1 MDLEVGF
8 IMAFSLLVGIQLYY
22 HWHYFDAL
30 KLFKKEQSTLVP
42 SVSVIVAARNEIKNL
57 PQLLSTVLAQ
67 NYLKFELIVVND
79 RSTDGSNE
87 LLKGW
92 QNQDARLTIL
102 NIDELPDGWNGKKFA
117 LKKGIEAAQHEI
129 ILLTDADCLPNSNQW
144 ISQMTEQFKPDI
156 DFVLGFS
163 PYERTSGF
171 LNQIIQYETL
181 LTATQYLS
189 FAIKGIPYMGVG
201 RNLAY
206 RKSLFLKKEFQG
218 FEGQM
223 GGDDDLFVN
232 AHATAH
238 NTKICINPDAHMVSI
253 PKKTWREYFI
263 QKIRHLSVGKSYNK
277 KDQTRLGLFA
287 FSSLFVWVLL
297 FLAIII
303 DIELTV
309 ILVIFGIRCLSFYI
323 IFTRSGRKLNIML
336 AFWALPLL
344 DLCFNIYYCIL
355 GVVALT
361 AKKIK
366 WS

>member
-30 KLFKKEQSTLVP
+30 KLFKKEQSVLVP

-67 NYLKFELIVVND
+67 NYPKFELIVVND

-102 NIDELPDGWNGKKFA
+102 NIDKLPDGWNGKKFA
-117 LKKGIEAAQHEI
+117 LKKGIEVAKYEC
-129 ILLTDADCLPNSNQW
+129 ILLTDADCVPISDQW
-144 ISQMTEQFKPDI
+144 MRNMSSQFTSDA
-156 DFVLGFS
+156 DFVLGVS
-163 PYERTSGF
+163 PYEKTNGF

-181 LTATQYLS
+181 LTAVQYLS
-189 FAIKGIPYMGVG
+189 YAIRGNPYMGVG
-201 RNLAY
+201 RNLIY
-206 RKSLFLKKEFQG
+206 RKSLFFKNDFKG
-218 FEGQM
+218 FEGKM

-232 AHATAH
+232 AHATST
-238 NTKICINPDAHMVSI
+238 NTKICIHPDALVISI

-263 QKIRHLSVGKSYNK
+263 QKIRHLSVGKSYRN
-277 KDQTRLGLFA
+277 KDQARLGLFA
-287 FSSLFVWVLL
+287 LSSTLGWVLL

-303 DIELTV
+303 DIELTT

-323 IFTRSGRKLNIML
+323 IFTRSGRKLNITL

-344 DLCFNIYYCIL
+344 DLCFNIYYPIL